1 MEENKEILEQETE
14 VIKALKEEYE
24 AKLAEQK
31 ANYENTINIMRTEHT
46 KQVREILKSGEAPQS
61 AVEEQQEQD
70 EEDEITAAVKR
81 ISAKYNK
88 KK

>member
-31 ANYENTINIMRTEHT
+31 ASFDNTLATMRKEHT
-46 KQVREILKSGEAPQS
+46 EQLRAILRTGEAPKEVE
-61 AVEEQQEQD
+61 APEVEEVK
-70 EEDEITAAVKR
+70 DEITAAVER
-81 ISAKYNK
+81 IRAKYK
-88 KK
+88 KSK